1 MSEYIITDKQAKEIV
16 NQLPTYYVPTWLY
29 LWVHTEYPYEPPNDW
44 IQVREKHI
52 GVNLPEI
59 VRCNSCKYYDECWT
73 SEVYPNRHWCDR
85 LTVYMPPNGFCS
97 FGKRRWLTCKCGEEI
112 ETTGGAFVVCPNCG
126 ARVIAGD

>member
-1 MSEYIITDKQAKEIV
+1 MSEYVIRVDENDERWHYVEQQYTHFFGYPITEQ
-16 NQLPTYYVPTWLY
+16 
-29 LWVHTEYPYEPPNDW
+29 
-44 IQVREKHI
+44 
-52 GVNLPEI
+52 I
-59 VRCNSCKYYDECWT
+59 VRCRDCKYYDELWT
-73 SEVYPNRHWCDR
+73 SEVYPNRHWCDK